1 MCVKSVYLNKMDLT
15 VVIPTYNE
23 AENIPIIVER
33 IFNVF
38 HEHSLEGE
46 VIIVDDNSP
55 DGTSKIAYQ
64 LKNTYNNLGVLCRV
78 DKPGLSSAVLDGIQL
93 AKGGIIGVMDA
104 DLSHPPEKIPELV
117 KPNLS
122 GESDLVIGSRNVKEG
137 NIENWSLRRKASS
150 KLATLAARGL
160 THVKDPMS
168 VFFFLKK
175 EVIEG
180 IELSPKGFK
189 IDLEILVKGKYK
201 KVTEVPILFID
212 RKYGVSKLSRSV
224 ILDYFSHLVRLYLY
238 KFFMSRQLGSS
249 LA

>member
-23 AENIPIIVER
+23 VENIPIIVER

-117 KPNLS
+117 KPILS
-122 GESDLVIGSRNVKEG
+122 GESDLIIGSRYVEGG
-137 NIENWSLRRKASS
+137 NIENWPLSRRASS

-160 THVKDPMS
+160 THIKDPMS
-168 VFFFLKK
+168 GFFFFRK
-175 EVIEG
+175 EVLDG
-180 IELSPKGFK
+180 VELSPRGFK
-189 IDLEILVKGKYK
+189 IGLEILVKGKYK
-201 KVTEVPILFID
+201 KVTEVPIIFRNRD
-212 RKYGVSKLSRSV
+212 YGASKLSS
-224 ILDYFSHLVRLYLY
+224 
-238 KFFMSRQLGSS
+238 G
-249 LA
+249 